1 MNAGVAFARL
11 MAATAANHRYQGV
24 TMSSIVAGRFESLAG
39 AEDAARILF
48 ARGFSV
54 WDVSIM
60 SVRKDS
66 REDTGTT
73 PAQPAD
79 NIVLAACVNNGL
91 GSVAVDV
98 LREAGASGLERAQ
111 GSWECGQWTDFDPA
125 RRGEPVHDGEGEFWQ
140 RPLASEAVAEES
152 TGNEDPGSE
161 LEHFLNHKR
170 VKHD

>member
-1 MNAGVAFARL
+1 
-11 MAATAANHRYQGV
+11 
-24 TMSSIVAGRFESLAG
+24 MSSIIAGRFESLAS

-48 ARGFSV
+48 ARGFAV

-60 SVRKDS
+60 SVRQDS
-66 REDTGTT
+66 AEDTGTK
-73 PAQPAD
+73 PPQPAD
-79 NIVLAACVNNGL
+79 NVMLAACVNNGL

-111 GSWECGQWTDFDPA
+111 GTWEGGQWTDFNPA
-125 RRGEPVHDGEGEFWQ
+125 RRGEPVHDGEGEFWP

-161 LEHFLNHKR
+161 LEHFVNQKR
-170 VKHD
+170 AEHD